1 MANNKI
7 NTIYTA
13 ENIEQ
18 YFSGKLLPEE
28 MHAME
33 KAALDDAFL
42 SDAMEGYEAMQQQPW
57 QKQLQEAREKIAAK
71 ENNKNAVPV
80 IVSFKWW
87 KAAAAILI
95 ITGGISMAYFFT
107 RSSSVSN
114 ENTAIATLQKNTVD
128 NNLTAADSNLTVA
141 ANDVAKRVVVIKENN
156 KPLIAQLKKATVSHN
171 TSATGL
177 SKKTAEAEKVALD
190 DNQNK
195 AADETLA
202 YTPSAPSVSD
212 NTSLPKVK
220 RSESN
225 SAVAPNNAMFTQNM
239 SIALNNRFNA
249 TVTAADNTPLPFA
262 NVLVLNEN
270 VGTYADAKGRFKLAA
285 ADSVLNIRVRAA
297 GYVSQ
302 VYPIKSSVTENRIVL
317 TEQQVAAKDIVQ
329 IKNRTEAGTQPKLKR
344 QLDTLLNVEP
354 ADGWSSYDAY
364 LTNNVIPS
372 SSILEKN
379 IHGEV
384 EVTFDVQSNGTV
396 SNVNIAK
403 SLCAACDEEALRVI
417 KEGPQ
422 WKVKKGKKDKGK
434 VKVKF

>member
-33 KAALDDAFL
+33 KAALDDPFL
-42 SDAMEGYEAMQQQPW
+42 SEAMEGYVAMQQQPW
-57 QKQLQEAREKIAAK
+57 QKQLHEAREKIVAK
-71 ENNKNAVPV
+71 ENNKNALPV
-80 IVSFKWW
+80 IVSLKWW
-87 KAAAAILI
+87 KATAAILI
-95 ITGGISMAYFFT
+95 ITGGIGMAYFFT
-107 RSSSVSN
+107 RSSSVNN
-114 ENTAIATLQKNTVD
+114 ENTAIVTLQKNMVD
-128 NNLTAADSNLTVA
+128 SNLTAPDSSLTVA
-141 ANDVAKRVVVIKENN
+141 ANDAAKRVVVIKENN
-156 KPLIAQLKKATVSHN
+156 KPLIAQLKKATVSDTASI
-171 TSATGL
+171 TSL
-177 SKKTAEAEKVALD
+177 LKKTAETEKVALD

-202 YTPSAPSVSD
+202 YTPSAPAVSD
-212 NTSLPKVK
+212 NTSLPKVN
-220 RSESN
+220 RSEAN
-225 SAVAPNNAMFTQNM
+225 GAVSANKAMVAQNM
-239 SIALNNRFNA
+239 NIELNHRFDV

-270 VGTYADAKGRFKLAA
+270 VGTYADAKGRFKLVA
-285 ADSVLNIRVRAA
+285 ADSILNIRIRAA

-302 VYPIKSSVTENRIVL
+302 TYPIKSFTENRIVL
-317 TEQQVAAKDIVQ
+317 NEQQVAAKDIVQ
-329 IKNRTEAGTQPKLKR
+329 LNNKKMPGTMPKMKV

-354 ADGWSSYDAY
+354 ADGWSNYDAY
-364 LTNNVIPS
+364 LSNNVIPS

-434 VKVKF
+434 IKVKF

>member
-33 KAALDDAFL
+33 KAALDDPFL
-42 SDAMEGYEAMQQQPW
+42 SEAMEGYVAMQQQPW
-57 QKQLQEAREKIAAK
+57 QKQLHEAREKIVAK
-71 ENNKNAVPV
+71 ENNKNALPV
-80 IVSFKWW
+80 IVSLKWW

-95 ITGGISMAYFFT
+95 ITGGIGMAYFFT
-107 RSSSVSN
+107 RSSSVNN
-114 ENTAIATLQKNTVD
+114 ENTAIATLQKNMVD
-128 NNLTAADSNLTVA
+128 SNLTAPDSSLTVA
-141 ANDVAKRVVVIKENN
+141 ANDAAKRVVVIKENN
-156 KPLIAQLKKATVSHN
+156 KPLIAQLKKATVSDTASI
-171 TSATGL
+171 TSL
-177 SKKTAEAEKVALD
+177 LKKPAETEKVALD

-202 YTPSAPSVSD
+202 YNPSAPAVSD
-212 NTSLPKVK
+212 NTSLPKVN
-220 RSESN
+220 RSEAN
-225 SAVAPNNAMFTQNM
+225 GAVSANKAMVAQNM
-239 SIALNNRFNA
+239 NIELNHRFDV
-249 TVTAADNTPLPFA
+249 TVTGADNTPLPFA

-270 VGTYADAKGRFKLAA
+270 VGTYADAKGRFKLVA
-285 ADSVLNIRVRAA
+285 ADSILNIRIRAA

-302 VYPIKSSVTENRIVL
+302 TYPIKSFTENRIVL
-317 TEQQVAAKDIVQ
+317 NEQQVAAKDIVQ
-329 IKNRTEAGTQPKLKR
+329 LNNKKMPGTMPKMKV

-354 ADGWSSYDAY
+354 ADGWSNYDAY
-364 LTNNVIPS
+364 LSNNVIPS

-434 VKVKF
+434 IKVKF